1 MNKALHI
8 PKGFIR
14 SCAKVQKS
22 TDAVVI
28 IEATLG
34 INVILH
40 ANFIL
45 DDLIDAYFVHFKMNK
60 MYVITFME
68 EEEEREG
75 DRGRRE
81 GEGGGEGKKR
91 ERSFKA

>member
-1 MNKALHI
+1 M
-8 PKGFIR
+8 
-14 SCAKVQKS
+14 
-22 TDAVVI
+22 VI

-68 EEEEREG
+68 EEEEEREWG
-75 DRGRRE
+75 RGRR
-81 GEGGGEGKKR
+81 GREGGGEGKKR